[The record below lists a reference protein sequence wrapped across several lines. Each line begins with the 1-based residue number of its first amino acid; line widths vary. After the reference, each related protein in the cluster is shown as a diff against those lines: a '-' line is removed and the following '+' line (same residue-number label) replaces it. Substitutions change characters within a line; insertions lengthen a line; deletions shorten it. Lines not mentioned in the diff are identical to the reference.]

1 MSEKI
6 ETPNF
11 KNPSLLHVITVGA
24 LGALC
29 TLDTLPR
36 GCSCCPYLIG
46 VEVSSECCCYRGM
59 ELTMSKIKRQHSSL
73 AVISLW
79 MILLLLLLFPLQI
92 HAGSSS
98 KNPFTLPSTALPKRQ
113 QQQAQ
118 QQQQQQHV
126 LIYETEVLEDSTWKG
141 AKPSRW
147 TRQSSGE
154 ESPSPIHVQ
163 APAQYQ
169 WQGDWKIIMSQTTDE
184 LGWQYIGTT
193 RRRRTWLRSI
203 IREEEKETTTVSTF
217 VTKRA
222 SLLYSVLECIK
233 EDWNFKG
240 FGLSLYKSLLF
251 LESFGFALRI
261 PLSQNLDWCERHPLF
276 PSISSSVGVYYP
288 PTVALFFSV
297 GANVD
302 YMKWSIQ
309 RMLQHLKIYTRK
321 LLVKLLRILVS
332 IASLPLLMLNHHQ
345 VSSTESR
352 VQHWI
357 SSIPISSHPQQQIP
371 SRLNVDI
378 SERVGMSVSWR
389 ISRHRG
395 YEFRVSYWHS
405 YLPTI
410 LYLHSLLR
418 LFDKLP
424 MEYWLRR
431 QSGSLGI
438 STSGPTPSPPH
449 VSCSACLSLSG
460 FHYSCL
466 KKWKQSSKMVEDSSN
481 DVDLQSGKE
490 QLETKIKSTA
500 STDEQVTPT
509 KRDEIEENA
518 EEASGVKVAR

>member
-1 MSEKI
+1 
-6 ETPNF
+6 
-11 KNPSLLHVITVGA
+11 
-24 LGALC
+24 
-29 TLDTLPR
+29 
-36 GCSCCPYLIG
+36 
-46 VEVSSECCCYRGM
+46 
-59 ELTMSKIKRQHSSL
+59 
-73 AVISLW
+73 
-79 MILLLLLLFPLQI
+79 
-92 HAGSSS
+92 
-98 KNPFTLPSTALPKRQ
+98 
-113 QQQAQ
+113 
-118 QQQQQQHV
+118 
-126 LIYETEVLEDSTWKG
+126 
-141 AKPSRW
+141 
-147 TRQSSGE
+147 
-154 ESPSPIHVQ
+154 
-163 APAQYQ
+163 
-169 WQGDWKIIMSQTTDE
+169 MSQTTDK

-203 IREEEKETTTVSTF
+203 VREEEKETTTVST
-217 VTKRA
+217 VGTRRA

-352 VQHWI
+352 VQQWI

-460 FHYSCL
+460 FH
-466 KKWKQSSKMVEDSSN
+466 
-481 DVDLQSGKE
+481 LQSGKE
-490 QLETKIKSTA
+490 QLETKIKSTS

-518 EEASGVKVAR
+518 EESSGVKVAR